1 MTKNDIITKL
11 AQEKESIETRFKL
24 KIKGIFGSYARGDE
38 SEKSDID
45 ILVEFEKGASLLDM
59 IDIGNY
65 LEEKLNNKVDIV
77 SERALRNELKPYVY
91 KDLIAIWIE
100 NTNYI

>member
-1 MTKNDIITKL
+1 MNKNDIIYKL
-11 AQEKESIETRFKL
+11 TQEKESIEKRYKL

-65 LEEKLNNKVDIV
+65 LEERLDNKVDIV
-77 SERALRNELKPYVY
+77 SERALRNELKPYIY
-91 KDLIAIWIE
+91 KDLIAI
-100 NTNYI
+100 